1 MFQYDEVVAVEHMR
15 SAIVEGLQVQFLTPP
30 LPSVHRP
37 PHPPFPNFPVS
48 VQPIPQGRGRGM
60 LCDF

>member
-1 MFQYDEVVAVEHMR
+1 MR
-15 SAIVEGLQVQFLTPP
+15 SAIVEGLQVQYMSPP
-30 LPSVHRP
+30 LPTAHRP

-60 LCDF
+60 FSLIS